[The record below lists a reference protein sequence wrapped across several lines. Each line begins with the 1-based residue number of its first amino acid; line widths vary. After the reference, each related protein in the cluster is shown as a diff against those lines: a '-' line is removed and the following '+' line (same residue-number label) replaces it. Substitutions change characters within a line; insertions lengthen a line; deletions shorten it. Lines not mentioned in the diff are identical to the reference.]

1 MSMDTGLTI
10 SIHEVP
16 SSKIFPD
23 HQSAIKR
30 LSEEKPILEFRFDDE
45 KTRLLGTGN
54 TFPKAVM
61 FRQIDVDLG
70 DDHHPPLVVNHALRD
85 GPWWDVAP
93 TPDFYPVGA
102 SAYLYHPCRYIE
114 FMQSSRVAGGI
125 WDDMDAVKVL
135 RSIEAFAL
143 LALGTPD
150 EKVMK
155 ELDKPRTSLLRV
167 PKGWSP
173 LSAAYK
179 SKKFDYLNADDFS
192 HSRFRTLELMDL
204 KVDGVKMKSG
214 KKPHGSKKQFGSAPP
229 LQTYRSLI
237 STMRSLQKR
246 VKSGKTTIMTTFL
259 LDPNYDSFPF
269 EGVPIEERPFIDG
282 RYKRI

>member
-1 MSMDTGLTI
+1 MGMDTGLTI
-10 SIHEVP
+10 SIHEAP
-16 SSKIFPD
+16 SSRVFPD
-23 HQSAIKR
+23 HERAIKT
-30 LSEEKPILEFRFDDE
+30 LSREKPLLEFKFDDE
-45 KTRLLGTGN
+45 KTRLLGAGN

-70 DDHHPPLVVNHALRD
+70 DNHHPPLVVNQALTD

-93 TPDFYPVGA
+93 TPDFYPVGV

-114 FMQSSRVAGGI
+114 FMESSRVAGGI
-125 WDDMDAVKVL
+125 WDDVEGAKVL

-143 LALGTPD
+143 LALGTPSV
-150 EKVMK
+150 KVMK

-173 LSAAYK
+173 LSGAYK

-192 HSRFRTLELMDL
+192 HSRFFSLSCQDL

-214 KKPHGSKKQFGSAPP
+214 SAPP
-229 LQTYRSLI
+229 LKTYRSLI

-282 RYKRI
+282 RYKRV

>member
-1 MSMDTGLTI
+1 MGMDTGLTI

-30 LSEEKPILEFRFDDE
+30 LSAEKPILEFRFDDE
-45 KTRLLGTGN
+45 KTRLLGAGN

-70 DDHHPPLVVNHALRD
+70 DDHHQPLVLNQALRD
-85 GPWWDVAP
+85 GPWWDVSP
-93 TPDFYPVGA
+93 TPDFYPVDA
-102 SAYLYHPCRYIE
+102 LAYLYHPCRYIE
-114 FMQSSRVAGGI
+114 FMESSEVAGGI
-125 WDDMDAVKVL
+125 WDDIDGVKVL

-173 LSAAYK
+173 LSRAYK
-179 SKKFDYLNADDFS
+179 SKKFDYLNEDDFS
-192 HSRFRTLELMDL
+192 HSRFRTLALMDL
-204 KVDGVKMKSG
+204 KVDGVKMKQS
-214 KKPHGSKKQFGSAPP
+214 GSAPP

-237 STMRSLQKR
+237 CTMRSLQKR

-259 LDPNYDSFPF
+259 LNPNYDYDSSPF